1 MRILVYPHELAM
13 GGSQINALELA
24 AAVRD
29 LGHEV
34 VVFAA
39 TGILIE
45 KVRELSLRFIEA
57 PPRKYGVDPATILRL
72 TAAVRNL
79 KIDLVHPYEWAP
91 SVETAFGPSL
101 RYSAPAVMTVLSMDV
116 PDFLPRHF
124 PIIVG
129 THKLADEERRRRT
142 DIHVIEPP
150 IDTTYNKPGS
160 TSMTRQQLGISD
172 KQQVI
177 TLVGRLSTDLGKLD
191 GVRTAIGVVDRLAYR
206 FPVMLLIAGD
216 GPGLPE
222 VRAAER
228 EINRR
233 HRRRVIRVEGNVVD
247 PRPLYDAADVV
258 LGMGSS
264 ALRGMSYRK
273 PLIVQGTAG
282 FWLLSCPETEE
293 QFLRDGWFGQ
303 GRGGNGAGSLEEVL
317 VRLLKDA
324 GLRSALGAYGRKLVE
339 ERFSIEQAA
348 RRLEAIYVKTVQ
360 ADQPAQ
366 LRRKSLARTG
376 YEVGKFRTVMKLRA
390 AGLYGANGAGQ

>member
-1 MRILVYPHELAM
+1 MRILVYPHELAI

-57 PPRKYGVDPATILRL
+57 PPRKYGVDPTTIRRL
-72 TAAVRNL
+72 TSTVRNL

-101 RYSAPAVMTVLSMDV
+101 RYSTPAVMTVLSMDV

-129 THKLADEERRRRT
+129 THRLADEERRRRT
-142 DIHVIEPP
+142 HIHVIEPP

-172 KQQVI
+172 EQQVI
-177 TLVGRLSTDLGKLD
+177 ALVGRLSADLGKLD
-191 GVRTAIGVVDRLAYR
+191 GVRTAISVVDRLANR
-206 FPVMLLIAGD
+206 FPVTLLIAGD
-216 GPGLPE
+216 GQGLPE

-228 EINRR
+228 EINYKHGRT
-233 HRRRVIRVEGNVVD
+233 VIRVQGNVVD
-247 PRPLYDAADVV
+247 PRPLYDSADVV

-282 FWLLSCPETEE
+282 FWRLSCPETEE
-293 QFLRDGWFGQ
+293 QFLQDGWFGH
-303 GRGGNGAGSLEEVL
+303 GPGGDGAGSLEEAL

-324 GLRSALGAYGRKLVE
+324 GLRSSLGAYGRKLVE
-339 ERFSIEQAA
+339 ERFSLEQAA
-348 RRLEAIYVKTVQ
+348 KRLELIYHRAVK
-360 ADQPAQ
+360 AHQPAG

-376 YEVGKFRTVMKLRA
+376 YEVTKFRALMNLRA
-390 AGLYGANGAGQ
+390 AGLHRVMGARQ